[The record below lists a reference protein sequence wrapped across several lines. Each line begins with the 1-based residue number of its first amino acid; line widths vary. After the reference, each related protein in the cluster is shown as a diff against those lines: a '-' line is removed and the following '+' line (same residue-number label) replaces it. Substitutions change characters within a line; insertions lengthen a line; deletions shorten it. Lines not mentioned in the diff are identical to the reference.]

1 MKNSYRLVTS
11 VAVAIALL
19 ATLTIT
25 AVAASNV
32 PLPSAKGSVGFVL
45 DGRPSKAE
53 FNVKALSAPM
63 PGEEHAP
70 ADGGLVF
77 RYQGLKYEAVL
88 EHIHLHAANEV
99 HFGGKIV
106 KSTNPALVGKF
117 VHAVAI
123 DGGSF
128 GLNGDAISIL
138 VTNSDVHEHGAPVP
152 VTDGKLAIY
161 VK

>member
-1 MKNSYRLVTS
+1 MKINLRLVT
-11 VAVAIALL
+11 AVALAAVLSLAL
-19 ATLTIT
+19 AIP
-25 AVAASNV
+25 AVAGSV

-45 DGRPSKAE
+45 DGRVSKAE
-53 FNVKALSAPM
+53 FDVRALSAPM

-77 RYQGLKYEAVL
+77 RYQGLKVQAKL

-99 HFGGKIV
+99 HFGGPIV
-106 KSTNPALVGKF
+106 KSTDASLVGKF
-117 VHAVAI
+117 VHVVAI

-138 VTNSDVHEHGAPVP
+138 ITNSDVHEHGAPVP
-152 VTDGKLAIY
+152 VTDGKIAIK

>member
-1 MKNSYRLVTS
+1 MKISYRLISS
-11 VAVAIALL
+11 VALAVALL
-19 ATLTIT
+19 VTLAVP
-25 AVAASNV
+25 AVAGSV

-45 DGRPSKAE
+45 NGRPSKAE
-53 FNVKALSAPM
+53 FNVKALSAPL

-70 ADGGLVF
+70 AEGGLVF

-117 VHAVAI
+117 VHVVAV
-123 DGGSF
+123 DGGTS
-128 GLNGDAISIL
+128 GLNGDSISIL
-138 VTNSDVHEHGAPVP
+138 VTDSDVHQHGALVP

-161 VK
+161 LK